1 MSRERSRGG
10 RRGRAVAGTLAVAL
24 LVAAVAACS
33 DSFGPGDSDAAVVFG
48 RVSAASGGAPVADA
62 RVEVTAFSGICGSN
76 VFSSV
81 ATRSD
86 SAGHYVTSV
95 ISFRR
100 RLRSCVEVRG
110 VPPEGSDLSPRTV
123 RLPSV
128 SPSGDGLDSLQ
139 VNLALDSAGSG

>member
-10 RRGRAVAGTLAVAL
+10 GTGRAVAATLAAAL
-24 LVAAVAACS
+24 LGTAAAACS

-48 RVSAASGGAPVADA
+48 RVSAAPGGTPVADA

-81 ATRSD
+81 ETRSD

-110 VPPEGSDLSPRTV
+110 VPPAGSGLSPRTV
-123 RLPSV
+123 RLPNV
-128 SPSGDGLDSLQ
+128 SPSGNGLDSLQ
-139 VNLALDSAGSG
+139 VNLTLDSAASG